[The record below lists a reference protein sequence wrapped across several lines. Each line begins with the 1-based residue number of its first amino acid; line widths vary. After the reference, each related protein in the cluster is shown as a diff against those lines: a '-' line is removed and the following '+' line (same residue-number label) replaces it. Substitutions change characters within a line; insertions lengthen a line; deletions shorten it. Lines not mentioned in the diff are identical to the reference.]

1 MSDTAVAEPL
11 QRPVA
16 SLAGRDYRDPA
27 TLTQWVKGL
36 LILSFVIDLVAT
48 GSGLMEFALL
58 QSITNG
64 AAEGDIDTLANA
76 NDARQMTIGITQF
89 AVYIVTGIVFLVWVY
104 RANRNA
110 RALGAQDMRFTA
122 GWSVGWFFVPIM
134 SLWKPFQ
141 AMREIW
147 QASAQPG
154 NWRAVQAPPLL
165 GWWWALYLGNLI
177 LNQIAYRLSESVDSM
192 DGAITASL
200 VMTASS
206 VSGMPLD
213 MVGMLLV
220 TKIATNQIWHTKT
233 AEVF

>member
-1 MSDTAVAEPL
+1 M
-11 QRPVA
+11 
-16 SLAGRDYRDPA
+16 
-27 TLTQWVKGL
+27 
-36 LILSFVIDLVAT
+36 
-48 GSGLMEFALL
+48 
-58 QSITNG
+58 QSISGGT
-64 AAEGDIDTLANA
+64 AAGDIDALAST
-76 NDARQMTIGITQF
+76 NDMRQAAIGFTQF
-89 AVYIVTGIVFLVWVY
+89 GIYIVTGIVFLVWVY

-110 RALGAQDMRFTA
+110 RALGAQDMRFTPS
-122 GWSVGWFFVPIM
+122 WSVGWFFVPIM

-154 NWRAVQAPPLL
+154 NWRAVPAPPLL

-177 LNQIAYRLSESVDSM
+177 LNQIAYRLSDNVDSM

-213 MVGMLLV
+213 VVGVLLV
-220 TKIATNQIWHTKT
+220 TKIAANQIWHTKT
-233 AEVF
+233 VEVF